1 MDTGKIMKMLNATA
15 FETPSRAVVETAT
28 AAMRTCRT
36 AGIEMVF
43 VFNEASG
50 LEEIRL
56 GNPGENIPLARGE
69 GICRGWR
76 VVVTPT
82 TDDAGHRDVRCML
95 ALGHNTHSIIV
106 EWDFTR
112 AYIFPDRIPS
122 RVCWG
127 DWEEGDECLDE
138 LPDDRWLNRARALVE
153 RAGLETE
160 TTGGVVSVDIEDD
173 EAESD

>member
-1 MDTGKIMKMLNATA
+1 MDVKKIMNILSATA

-28 AAMRTCRT
+28 AAMRAVRVSR
-36 AGIEMVF
+36 IEMVF
-43 VFNEASG
+43 DFDEASR
-50 LEEIRL
+50 LETIRL
-56 GNPGENIPLARGE
+56 GNPGETIPLARGE
-69 GICRGWR
+69 GICKGWR

-82 TDDAGHRDVRCML
+82 TDDVRCML

-127 DWEEGDECLDE
+127 DWEEGDEHIDQ
-138 LPDDRWLNRARALVE
+138 LPESRWLDRARALVE